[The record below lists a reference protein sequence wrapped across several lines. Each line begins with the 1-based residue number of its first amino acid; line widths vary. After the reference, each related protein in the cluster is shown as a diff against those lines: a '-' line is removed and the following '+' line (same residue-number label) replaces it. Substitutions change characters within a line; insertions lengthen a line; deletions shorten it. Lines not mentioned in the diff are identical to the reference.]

1 MKLIDKFPTTGWKNP
16 RLKELV
22 QKLVEMESEF
32 EQRKAPTTL
41 GSILLTLGN
50 VYKDDANQIST
61 LLARPVPNMKRT
73 EMKIADPN
81 PSSLANFEPD
91 CDTCP
96 GAKPVNLRSSQLAP
110 QEDVIVNMD
119 TPDQS
124 ELNATLLQVVGE
136 ENLVVSE
143 EHTKSGFASPE
154 EVWKYFSG
162 DLKKLQDAAEVA
174 GIKNAKYDQVPMSL
188 AKKIYNAQ

>member
-1 MKLIDKFPTTGWKNP
+1 MALIEKFPTTGWKNQK
-16 RLKELV
+16 LKELV
-22 QKLVEMESEF
+22 QGLLEMEPEF

-41 GSILLTLGN
+41 SSILLTLGN
-50 VYKDDANQIST
+50 VYKDDANQISMV
-61 LLARPVPNMKRT
+61 LARPVPNMKRT
-73 EMKIADPN
+73 AMKIADPN
-81 PSSLANFEPD
+81 PASLANFEPD
-91 CDTCP
+91 CPTCP
-96 GAKPVNLRSSQLAP
+96 GAKQVTLRSSEPAP
-110 QEDVIVNMD
+110 EQDVIVNMNV
-119 TPDQS
+119 PDQ

-136 ENLVVSE
+136 EALVVSE

-174 GIKNAKYDQVPMSL
+174 GVKNAKYDQVPMSL